1 MGFAAVFPGQGSQ
14 SVGMLAELADA
25 FPSVEATF
33 AEASEALGYNL
44 WRVCQEGPEEKLN
57 ATECTQPAMLAAGVA
72 VWRVWREQGG
82 AAPEVMAGHSLG
94 EYSALVCADSIAFPD
109 AVSLVAARG
118 RYMQEAVP
126 SGQGAVAAVIGLD
139 DDEVEAA
146 CRAAARGEVVCP
158 VNFNAPGQV
167 VIAGQTGAVTRALDL
182 AREAGARRAI
192 LLPLSVPVHSP
203 LMEPAAE
210 RFRSRLEEVAFAA
223 PKVPVVANI
232 GVEPHRDPDSMR
244 DRLVRQLHSP
254 VPWTAIILHL
264 ADAGADAGADAILE
278 PGPGRVLAGLNR
290 RIVRGMKAHAVFDP
304 ASLGAA
310 IEALGHG

>member
-1 MGFAAVFPGQGSQ
+1 
-14 SVGMLAELADA
+14 MLADFADA

-33 AEASEALGYNL
+33 AEASEALGYDL
-44 WRVCQEGPEEKLN
+44 WRICREGPEEKLN

-167 VIAGQTGAVTRALDL
+167 VIAGHTGAVTRALAL
-182 AREAGARRAI
+182 AREAGARRA
-192 LLPLSVPVHSP
+192 LLRPLSVPVHSP

-244 DRLVRQLHSP
+244 DRLVRQIHSP
-254 VPWTAIILHL
+254 VPWTATILYL
-264 ADAGADAGADAILE
+264 ASAGAGAGVDAILE

>member
-25 FPSVEATF
+25 FPTVESTF
-33 AEASEALGYNL
+33 AEASEALGYDL
-44 WRVCQEGPEEKLN
+44 WRVCREGPEEKLN
-57 ATECTQPAMLAAGVA
+57 ATECTQPAMLVAGVA
-72 VWRVWREQGG
+72 VFRVWREQGG
-82 AAPEVMAGHSLG
+82 AAPEIMAGHSLG
-94 EYSALVCADSIAFPD
+94 EYSALVCADGVAFPD
-109 AVSLVAARG
+109 AVALVAARG

-126 SGQGAVAAVIGLD
+126 SGQGAVAAVIGLG

-167 VIAGQTGAVTRALDL
+167 VLAGHTGAVTRALDL

-210 RFRSRLEEVAFAA
+210 RFRSRLEEVAFSTPA
-223 PKVPVVANI
+223 VPVVANI

-244 DRLVRQLHSP
+244 ERLVRQLHSP
-254 VPWTAIILHL
+254 VPWTATVLRL
-264 ADAGADAGADAILE
+264 ADAGVDAILE

-290 RIVRGMKAHAVFDP
+290 RIDRGMKAHAVFDP

-310 IEALGHG
+310 LEALGHG

>member
-25 FPSVEATF
+25 FPTVESTF
-33 AEASEALGYNL
+33 AEASEALGYDL
-44 WRVCQEGPEEKLN
+44 WRICREGPEEKLN
-57 ATECTQPAMLAAGVA
+57 STECTQPAMLAAGVA

-82 AAPEVMAGHSLG
+82 AAPEIMAGHSLG
-94 EYSALVCADSIAFPD
+94 EYSALVCADGVAFPD
-109 AVSLVAARG
+109 AVALVAARG

-126 SGQGAVAAVIGLD
+126 SGQGAVAAVIGLG

-167 VIAGQTGAVTRALDL
+167 VLAGHTGAVTRALDL

-210 RFRSRLEEVAFAA
+210 RFRSRLEEVAFSTPA
-223 PKVPVVANI
+223 VPVVANI
-232 GVEPHRDPDSMR
+232 GIEPHRDPDSMR

-254 VPWTAIILHL
+254 VPWTATVLRL
-264 ADAGADAGADAILE
+264 AGAGVDAVLE

-290 RIVRGMKAHAVFDP
+290 RIDRGMKAHAVFDP
-304 ASLGAA
+304 GSLGTAL
-310 IEALGHG
+310 EALEHG

>member
-25 FPSVEATF
+25 FPAVEATF
-33 AEASEALGYNL
+33 AEASEALGYDL
-44 WRVCQEGPEEKLN
+44 WRVCREGPEEKLN
-57 ATECTQPAMLAAGVA
+57 STECTQPAMLAAGVA
-72 VWRVWREQGG
+72 VWRVWLEQGG
-82 AAPEVMAGHSLG
+82 AAPEIMAGHSLG
-94 EYSALVCADSIAFPD
+94 EYSALVCADGVAFPD
-109 AVSLVAARG
+109 AVALVAARG

-126 SGQGAVAAVIGLD
+126 SGQGAVAAVIGLGD
-139 DDEVEAA
+139 DDIETA
-146 CRAAARGEVVCP
+146 CRAAAQGEVVCP

-167 VIAGQTGAVTRALDL
+167 VLAGHTGAVTRALDL

-210 RFRSRLEEVAFAA
+210 RFRSRLEEVEFSTPA
-223 PKVPVVANI
+223 VPVVANI
-232 GVEPHRDPDSMR
+232 GVEPHGGPDSIR
-244 DRLVRQLHSP
+244 DRLVRQLYFP
-254 VPWTAIILHL
+254 VPWTATVRRL
-264 ADAGADAGADAILE
+264 AGSGIAAVLE

-290 RIVRGMKAHAVFDP
+290 RIDRNMKAHAVFDP
-304 ASLGAA
+304 ASLGGA

>member
-1 MGFAAVFPGQGSQ
+1 MGFAAIFPGQGSQ
-14 SVGMLAELADA
+14 SVGMLADLAGA
-25 FPSVEATF
+25 FPAVEATF
-33 AEASEALGYNL
+33 AEASEVLGYDL
-44 WRVCQEGPEEKLN
+44 WRVCREGPEERLN

-72 VWRVWREQGG
+72 VWRVWLGQGG
-82 AAPEVMAGHSLG
+82 AGPEIVAGHSLG
-94 EYSALVCADSIAFPD
+94 EYSALVCAGALAFAD
-109 AVSLVAARG
+109 AVALVAARG
-118 RYMQEAVP
+118 RYMQDAVP
-126 SGQGAVAAVIGLD
+126 SGEGAVAAVLGLG

-167 VIAGQTGAVTRALDL
+167 VLAGHAGAVARALDL

-210 RFRSRLEEVAFAA
+210 RFRARLEEVEFSI
-223 PKVPVVANI
+223 PSVPVVANV
-232 GVEPHRDPDSMR
+232 GVEPHGDPASIR

-254 VPWTAIILHL
+254 VPWTATVRRL
-264 ADAGADAGADAILE
+264 AESGVDQVLE

-290 RIVRGMKAHAVFDP
+290 RIDRRMKAHAAFDP

-310 IEALGHG
+310 LEALGDG

>member
-33 AEASEALGYNL
+33 AEASEALGYDL
-44 WRVCQEGPEEKLN
+44 WRVCRGGPEEKLN

-82 AAPEVMAGHSLG
+82 AAPKMMAGHSLG

-126 SGQGAVAAVIGLD
+126 SGQGAVAAVIGLGD
-139 DDEVEAA
+139 KEVEAA
-146 CRAAARGEVVCP
+146 CLAAARGEVVCP

-167 VIAGQTGAVTRALDL
+167 VIAGHTGAVARALDL

-203 LMEPAAE
+203 LMAPAAE
-210 RFRSRLEEVAFAA
+210 RFRSRLEEVAVAT
-223 PKVPVVANI
+223 PKIPVVANI
-232 GVEPHRDPDSMR
+232 GIEPHRDPDSMR

-254 VPWTAIILHL
+254 VPWTATIAHL
-264 ADAGADAGADAILE
+264 AGAGVDAILE

-290 RIVRGMKAHAVFDP
+290 RIVRGMKAHAAFDP